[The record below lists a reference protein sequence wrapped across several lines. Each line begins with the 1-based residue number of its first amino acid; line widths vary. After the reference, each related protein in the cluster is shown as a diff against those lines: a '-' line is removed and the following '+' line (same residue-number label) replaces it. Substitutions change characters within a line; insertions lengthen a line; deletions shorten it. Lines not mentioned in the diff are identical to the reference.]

1 MSQEAGPEVQGVPVT
16 AGNWQDPP
24 VNRWAFWHVGEIL
37 PTYRVS
43 RGAGLARDLP
53 RSRAA
58 EGGAAEHSAADDNA
72 DDSTADDSTADDST
86 ASAATVPRTTVPPAT
101 CSRSR

>member
-1 MSQEAGPEVQGVPVT
+1 MSQQAEPEVQGVPVT

-43 RGAGLARDLP
+43 RGGGPARDLP
-53 RSRAA
+53 RPSAA
-58 EGGAAEHSAADDNA
+58 E
-72 DDSTADDSTADDST
+72 
-86 ASAATVPRTTVPPAT
+86 VRPPLWPTTVPPAT
-101 CSRSR
+101 CSRSP

>member
-43 RGAGLARDLP
+43 RGDGPVRPAAA
-53 RSRAA
+53 RAA
-58 EGGAAEHSAADDNA
+58 LHAAG
-72 DDSTADDSTADDST
+72 
-86 ASAATVPRTTVPPAT
+86 RRPA
-101 CSRSR
+101 RRRAR